1 MVIRRYQQ
9 RIIYEELVKNMLP
22 DHEAIQWEEWLV
34 KVDQALEDSEL
45 LDLVQEALAQRYP
58 RSKGRGRPGTPAEVA
73 LRLLLL
79 KHLKNWSYAE
89 LEREVRANLVYRQFT
104 RIGLERVPDEK
115 TMVRLGQAL
124 GPVTKQLHERVVL
137 LAATKKVA
145 RGRKLRVDTTVTEKN
160 IRYPTDSQLL
170 GDGIRV
176 ITRTIEKLKR
186 VAGAQRLKFRNR
198 ARSVNRRLLE
208 ISRAALQQGEAG
220 KEKLQRSYG
229 KLLLSAQRVVGAGE
243 RAAQQLTT
251 KAKRLRDPKQKA
263 RAVALGQQTTETI
276 VLLRRVM
283 VQTKARVFGGDPHHP
298 HKVLSIFEPDTE
310 AIRKGKAAKPT
321 EFGKLVKIQE
331 AENQLIV
338 DYEVYPERVA
348 DNTLLLPAI
357 SKHKAVFGRAPRVLA
372 ADAAFFSA
380 ANETAAQEAGVK
392 QVAIPSKATKS
403 AARRARQHER
413 WFRRAQ
419 RWRVGCEGRISVL
432 KRKHGL
438 TRSRYKGPVGMQR
451 WVGLGV
457 IANNLLAIADST

>member
-1 MVIRRYQQ
+1 
-9 RIIYEELVKNMLP
+9 MLP

-34 KVDQALEDSEL
+34 KVDQALEDREL

-58 RSKGRGRPGTPAEVA
+58 RSKNRGRPGTPAEVA

-104 RIGLERVPDEK
+104 RVGMERVPDEK

-124 GPVTKQLHERVVL
+124 GPVTKQLHERVVA
-137 LAATKKVA
+137 LAVTKKVV
-145 RGRKLRVDTTVTEKN
+145 RGRKLRLDTTVTEKN

-170 GDGIRV
+170 GDGMRV
-176 ITRTIEKLKR
+176 ITWTIEKLKT
-186 VAGAQRLKFRNR
+186 VAGETQLKFRNR

-229 KLLLSAQRVVGAGE
+229 KLLLTAQRVVGAGE
-243 RAAQQLTT
+243 RTAQQLAT
-251 KAKRLRDPKQKA
+251 KVKRMRNPKQKA
-263 RAVALGQQTTETI
+263 RAAALRQQTAETI
-276 VLLRRVM
+276 ALVRRVM
-283 VQTKARVFGGDPHHP
+283 SQTKARVFGGDHHYP
-298 HKVLSIFEPDTE
+298 NKVFSIFEPDSE

-331 AENQLIV
+331 AENQVIV
-338 DYEVYPERVA
+338 DYEVYAERPA
-348 DNTLLLPAI
+348 DAALLLPAI
-357 SKHKAVFGRAPRVLA
+357 SKHKAVFGHAPRLLA

-403 AARRARQHER
+403 TTRRARQHER

-438 TRSRYKGPVGMQR
+438 AQSYPGSAGMQR
-451 WVGLGV
+451 WVGLSV